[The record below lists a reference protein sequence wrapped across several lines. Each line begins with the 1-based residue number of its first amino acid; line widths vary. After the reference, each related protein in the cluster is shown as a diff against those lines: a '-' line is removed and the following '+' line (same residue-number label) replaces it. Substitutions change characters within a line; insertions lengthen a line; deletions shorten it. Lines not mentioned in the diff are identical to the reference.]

1 MRNRPTL
8 RIVNLAGIRVFVD
21 GKEPCYPEVRVF
33 KSLRSKVFAFLS
45 CLLLV
50 SLTGVGISFWI
61 TQRVNSRLSEI
72 NLRSVPMQRELTQ
85 LSSDTELLKREMERS
100 LGFSH
105 WSDPRW
111 KPRRIPSWAAE
122 VHRSTLERIQ
132 KDFLVTDSWR
142 DWEFRIRRLN
152 GDLSSGAENLF
163 VELHARHQ
171 DRASVLYPE
180 WMKSLEMLQKEVE
193 WAKREIDQET
203 RAAFR
208 DAQKQV
214 QNLRMVLQLLLLVVI
229 GVALIVIWMGERALR
244 PIDSLRAVV
253 KQVSQRGSL
262 TRDDRAGIPAIPIG
276 QKDEVSELARE
287 FNQMATTLIERER
300 MIEHQKARLEEQ
312 NKALMEMGELQKR
325 LQQAEHLAAV
335 GRLSA
340 QVAHEVG
347 NPLHSIGLESEL
359 ALEVLNRMAP
369 ERSASAISIKQSLS
383 SITTSVE
390 RLQKIIQNYLKLSR
404 ITPDRIRPVDLKIC
418 AENAIAT
425 YANELQ
431 RGGIEMEWYFDP
443 TLSASGQVA
452 GDPDLMEYAIGNLIR
467 NSIQALEKTPKE
479 ERKITIRIEAGN
491 GNRVNFEFMDTG
503 PGMDAAVRSNLFK
516 PFFTTKANG
525 TGLGLSFVKK
535 VFTDAGG
542 SFELKSVSLNPGAHF
557 AGFLPTMK
565 ERVILAPEANV

>member
-1 MRNRPTL
+1 M
-8 RIVNLAGIRVFVD
+8 
-21 GKEPCYPEVRVF
+21 
-33 KSLRSKVFAFLS
+33 
-45 CLLLV
+45 LLV

-85 LSSDTELLKREMERS
+85 LSSDTELLKREMDRS
-100 LGFSH
+100 LGFVH

-111 KPRRIPSWAAE
+111 KPRRIPGWAIE
-122 VHRSTLERIQ
+122 VQRSTLDRIR
-132 KDFLVTDSWR
+132 KEFLVSVPWR
-142 DWEFRIRRLN
+142 DWEFRIRRWS
-152 GDLSSGAENLF
+152 GDLSSGAESLF
-163 VELHARHQ
+163 LELQAKHM

-180 WMKSLEMLQKEVE
+180 WIKSLEMLQKEVE

-208 DAQKQV
+208 DAQTQV
-214 QNLRMVLQLLLLVVI
+214 QNLRMVLQLLVLVVV
-229 GVALIVIWMGERALR
+229 GVALVVIWMGERALR

-253 KQVSQRGSL
+253 KQVSQRGAL
-262 TRDDRAGIPAIPIG
+262 TRDERAGIPAIPMG

-300 MIEHQKARLEEQ
+300 MIEYQKARLEEQ

-369 ERSASAISIKQSLS
+369 ERSASAISIKQSLA

-404 ITPDRIRPVDLKIC
+404 ITPGKKRPVDLKVA

-431 RGGIEMEWYFDP
+431 RAGIDMEWVFDP
-443 TLSASGQVA
+443 ALSASGLVS

-467 NSIQALEKTPKE
+467 NSIQALEKTPKG
-479 ERKITIRIEAGN
+479 ERKVTIRIEAGK
-491 GNRVNFEFMDTG
+491 GKRVNFEFMDTG
-503 PGMDAAVRSNLFK
+503 PGMDAGVRANLFK

-542 SFELKSVSLNPGAHF
+542 DFDLNTASLNPGAHF
-557 AGFLPTMK
+557 EGFFPMTEDRAMF
-565 ERVILAPEANV
+565 APEANA

>member
-1 MRNRPTL
+1 
-8 RIVNLAGIRVFVD
+8 
-21 GKEPCYPEVRVF
+21 
-33 KSLRSKVFAFLS
+33 
-45 CLLLV
+45 
-50 SLTGVGISFWI
+50 
-61 TQRVNSRLSEI
+61 
-72 NLRSVPMQRELTQ
+72 MQRELTQ
-85 LSSDTELLKREMERS
+85 LSSDTDLLKREMERS
-100 LGFSH
+100 LGFTH
-105 WSDPRW
+105 WSDSRW
-111 KPRRIPSWAAE
+111 KPRKLPAWASE
-122 VHRSTLERIQ
+122 VLRSSLERI
-132 KDFLVTDSWR
+132 KVDYLVSEPWR
-142 DWEFRIRRLN
+142 DWEFRMRRLN
-152 GDLSSGAENLF
+152 ADLAEGAETLF
-163 VELHARHQ
+163 VELQGHHL

-180 WMKSLEMLQKEVE
+180 WMKSIEMLQKEVE

-203 RAAFR
+203 RSAFR
-208 DAQKQV
+208 DAQAQV
-214 QNLRMVLQLLLLVVI
+214 QNLRLVLQILVLMVV

-253 KQVSQRGSL
+253 KQVSQRGAL
-262 TRDDRAGIPAIPIG
+262 TRDDRAGIPAIPMG

-287 FNQMATTLIERER
+287 FNQMATALIERER
-300 MIEHQKARLEEQ
+300 MIEYQKARLEEQ
-312 NKALMEMGELQKR
+312 NKALMQMGELQKR

-369 ERSASAISIKQSLS
+369 EKSASAISIKQSLA

-404 ITPDRIRPVDLKIC
+404 ITPGQTRAVDLKVC

-431 RGGIEMEWYFDP
+431 RGEIGMEWRFDSS
-443 TLSASGQVA
+443 LGSSCLIA
-452 GDPDLMEYAIGNLIR
+452 GDPDLIEYAIGNLIR
-467 NSIQALEKTPKE
+467 NSIQALEKTPKAD
-479 ERKITIRIEAGN
+479 RKVTIRIEKVD
-491 GNRVNFEFMDTG
+491 GNRVHFEFMDTG
-503 PGMDAAVRSNLFK
+503 PGIDSGVKANLFK

-542 SFELKSVSLNPGAHF
+542 DFDLKSGSLSPGAHF
-557 AGFLPTMK
+557 AGFFPMLVETAT
-565 ERVILAPEANV
+565 VTTEANA

>member
-1 MRNRPTL
+1 M
-8 RIVNLAGIRVFVD
+8 D
-21 GKEPCYPEVRVF
+21 GKEPWYPDFRVL

-50 SLTGVGISFWI
+50 SLSGVGVSFWL

-72 NLRSVPMQRELTQ
+72 NLRSVPMQRDLTQ
-85 LSSDTELLKREMERS
+85 LASDTELLMREMERS
-100 LGFSH
+100 LGFTH
-105 WSDPRW
+105 WNDPRW
-111 KPRRIPSWAAE
+111 KPRRLPPWASE
-122 VHRSTLERIQ
+122 VLRSSLERI
-132 KDFLVTDSWR
+132 KVEFLVSESWR
-142 DWEFRIRRLN
+142 DWEFRMRRLN
-152 GDLSSGAENLF
+152 ADLSGGAESLF
-163 VELHARHQ
+163 LELQSHRM

-180 WMKSLEMLQKEVE
+180 WMKSIQMLQKEVE

-208 DAQKQV
+208 DAQSQV
-214 QNLRMVLQLLLLVVI
+214 QNLRLVLQILVLIVV

-253 KQVSQRGSL
+253 KQVSQRGAL
-262 TRDDRAGIPAIPIG
+262 TRDDRAGIPAIPMG

-287 FNQMATTLIERER
+287 FNQMATALIERER
-300 MIEHQKARLEEQ
+300 MIEYQKARLEEQ

-369 ERSASAISIKQSLS
+369 EKSPSAISIKQSLAA
-383 SITTSVE
+383 ITTSVE
-390 RLQKIIQNYLKLSR
+390 RLKKIIQNYLKLSR
-404 ITPDRIRPVDLKIC
+404 ITPGFSRPVDLKLC
-418 AENAIAT
+418 VENAIAT
-425 YANELQ
+425 YATELE
-431 RGGIEMEWYFDP
+431 RSGIAMEWRFDP
-443 TLSASGQVA
+443 SPGDSCLISG
-452 GDPDLMEYAIGNLIR
+452 DSDLIEYAIGNLLR

-479 ERKITIRIEAGN
+479 DRKITIRIEAVPG
-491 GNRVNFEFMDTG
+491 GRLQFEFMDTG
-503 PGMDAAVRSNLFK
+503 PGMDAAVRVNLFK

-542 SFELKSVSLNPGAHF
+542 DFGLRTASLNPGAHF
-557 AGFLPTMK
+557 SGYFPLLNETAK
-565 ERVILAPEANV
+565 IAPEANA

>member
-1 MRNRPTL
+1 
-8 RIVNLAGIRVFVD
+8 VFVD
-21 GKEPCYPEVRVF
+21 GKEPCYPEFRVL

-50 SLTGVGISFWI
+50 SLTGVGVSFWI

-85 LSSDTELLKREMERS
+85 LSSDTDLLKREMERS
-100 LGFSH
+100 LGFTH

-111 KPRRIPSWAAE
+111 KPRKLPSWASE
-122 VHRSTLERIQ
+122 VLRSSLERI
-132 KDFLVTDSWR
+132 KVDFLVSEPWR
-142 DWEFRIRRLN
+142 DWEFRMRRLN
-152 GDLSSGAENLF
+152 ADLAEGAEALF
-163 VELHARHQ
+163 VELQGRHL

-180 WMKSLEMLQKEVE
+180 WMKSIEMLQKEVE

-203 RAAFR
+203 RSAFR
-208 DAQKQV
+208 DAQSQV
-214 QNLRMVLQLLLLVVI
+214 QNLRLVLQILVLVVV

-253 KQVSQRGSL
+253 KQVSQRGAL
-262 TRDDRAGIPAIPIG
+262 TRDDRAGIPAIPMG

-287 FNQMATTLIERER
+287 FNQMATALIERER
-300 MIEHQKARLEEQ
+300 MIEYQKARLEEQ
-312 NKALMEMGELQKR
+312 NKALMQMGELQKR

-369 ERSASAISIKQSLS
+369 EKSASAISIKQSLA

-404 ITPDRIRPVDLKIC
+404 ITPGQTRAVDLKVC

-431 RGGIEMEWYFDP
+431 RGEIGMEWRFDSS
-443 TLSASGQVA
+443 LGSSCLIA
-452 GDPDLMEYAIGNLIR
+452 GDPDLIEYAIGNLIR
-467 NSIQALEKTPKE
+467 NSIQALEKTPKAD
-479 ERKITIRIEAGN
+479 RKVTIRIEKVE
-491 GNRVNFEFMDTG
+491 GNRVHFEFMDTG
-503 PGMDAAVRSNLFK
+503 PGIDSGVKANLFK

-535 VFTDAGG
+535 VFSDAGG
-542 SFELKSVSLNPGAHF
+542 EFDLKTTSLSPGAHF
-557 AGFLPTMK
+557 EGFFPMMVETAT
-565 ERVILAPEANV
+565 VTTEANA